1 MNAIEVVNVT
11 KVYRRYARRKQFA
24 TLKSALLKGSLI
36 QDLQPEET
44 FPALQGVSFNVAA
57 GRTCGVIGRNG
68 SGKSTALKL
77 VAGITKPT
85 TGTVKVEGR
94 ISALIELGAGF
105 HPEISGRENV
115 FINGIMLG
123 LTKRE
128 VARRFDEIVE
138 FADMQDFIDAPVKT
152 YSSGMYMRL
161 GFAVAIHVDPDVLL
175 VDEVLAV
182 GDEGFTHKCLDKFGE
197 FKRRGKTILLV
208 THALNLVERFCDE
221 ALWLDSGKVR
231 GAGDP
236 KRVVGAYLIDVER
249 SEERELARAEAR
261 AHDEMAKLDE
271 AASGK
276 KAEGRGQTEKPA
288 AGSREQDPAY
298 AQDPANVP
306 EGGIRLQPDQA
317 ANAAT
322 PEQDPTHVE
331 DMTQAVEGRW
341 GSREIEITGV
351 TLKGESGEVAHIF
364 QSGSR
369 VSIHLGVRAHDPNN
383 DFVFGIGLYSADGVT
398 CYGTNTHLEDYRSDE
413 IRGDG
418 EVVLHIDSLDLVDG
432 TYKLDVAVHKRD
444 GYPYDYHRLLY
455 TFRVKSRTKET
466 GIYRPRHSWTFSPT
480 VKLKKI

>member
-1 MNAIEVVNVT
+1 MSNAIELTNVT
-11 KVYRRYARRKQFA
+11 KVYRKYARRKQFA
-24 TLKSALLKGSLI
+24 TLKSALLSGSLI
-36 QDLQPEET
+36 SDLKPDET
-44 FPALQGVSFNVAA
+44 FPALQGVSFNVPA
-57 GRTCGVIGRNG
+57 GRTYGIIGRNG

-85 TGTVKVEGR
+85 TGTVQVQGR

-138 FADMQDFIDAPVKT
+138 FAELQQFIDAPVKT

-208 THALNLVERFCDE
+208 THSLNLVERFCDE
-221 ALWLDSGKVR
+221 ALWLDGGKVR
-231 GAGDP
+231 GSGDP
-236 KRVVGAYLIDVER
+236 KRVVGAYLTDVGK
-249 SEERELARAEAR
+249 SEERELARVEAR
-261 AHDEMAKLDE
+261 AQEESSQEMSPE
-271 AASGK
+271 PTVQG
-276 KAEGRGQTEKPA
+276 AEPT
-288 AGSREQDPAY
+288 
-298 AQDPANVP
+298 
-306 EGGIRLQPDQA
+306 GGL
-317 ANAAT
+317 
-322 PEQDPTHVE
+322 
-331 DMTQAVEGRW
+331 DMTRSDEGRW

-351 TLKGESGEVAHIF
+351 TFKNAEGENAHIF
-364 QSGSR
+364 QTGESM
-369 VSIHLGVRAHDPNN
+369 SIHLAVRAHETTS
-383 DFVFGIGLYSADGVT
+383 DFVFGIGIYSADGVN
-398 CYGTNTHLEDYRSDE
+398 CYGTNTHLEE
-413 IRGDG
+413 FLPQEVRGDG
-418 EVVLHIDSLDLVDG
+418 EVTFHIDSLDLVEN

-455 TFRVKSRTKET
+455 TFRVKSRTKEV
-466 GIYRPRHSWTFSPT
+466 GVYRPKHTWTFSPNISFRRDG
-480 VKLKKI
+480 L